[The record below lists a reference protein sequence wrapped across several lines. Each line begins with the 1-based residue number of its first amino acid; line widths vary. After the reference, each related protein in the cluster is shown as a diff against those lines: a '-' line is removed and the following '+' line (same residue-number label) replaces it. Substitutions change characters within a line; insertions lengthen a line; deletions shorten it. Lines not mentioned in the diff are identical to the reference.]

1 MTRINTIAPA
11 LLPTPWLMAE
21 YRELPRIINH
31 VAALPA
37 VLDCSIATYRM
48 GAGHVKFFYN
58 KLHWL
63 HQRHRDIRLALQER
77 FPDTNFTIDTS
88 EAYME
93 CLGHSPD
100 LCNPFLWEPLGI
112 DHITCLSRL
121 HARWKGNQ
129 VDWLSFLCAVIK
141 EHPLPRPL
149 ADKLFLETP
158 PCSS

>member
-21 YRELPRIINH
+21 YRELPRIINKM
-31 VAALPA
+31 ADADRGLLPKALPP
-37 VLDCSIATYRM
+37 SYRM
-48 GAGHVKFFYN
+48 GVGHVTFFYN

-93 CLGHSPD
+93 CLGHSPQ
-100 LCNPFLWEPLGI
+100 LCMANIWLPSHI
-112 DHITCLSRL
+112 DHEANLTRL
-121 HARWKGNQ
+121 RDRWKGSHAEWVVFLGSCILYHN
-129 VDWLSFLCAVIK
+129 LPALPYLENSTCSF
-141 EHPLPRPL
+141 
-149 ADKLFLETP
+149 
-158 PCSS
+158 

>member
-1 MTRINTIAPA
+1 MTRINTVAPA

-21 YRELPRIINH
+21 YRELPRIINKM
-31 VAALPA
+31 ADRGLLPKALPP
-37 VLDCSIATYRM
+37 SYRM

-93 CLGHSPD
+93 CLGHSPG
-100 LCNPFLWEPLGI
+100 LCNPFLWEPDAA
-112 DHITCLSRL
+112 DHAVCMARL
-121 HARWKGNQ
+121 AERWKGSMLEWQTFFETVAKHNG
-129 VDWLSFLCAVIK
+129 VDTAKFINAYIAREK
-141 EHPLPRPL
+141 E
-149 ADKLFLETP
+149 
-158 PCSS
+158 

>member
-100 LCNPFLWEPLGI
+100 LCNPGRWKP
-112 DHITCLSRL
+112 DHFDHETNLERL
-121 HARWKGNQ
+121 YARWKGSPVEWNT
-129 VDWLSFLCAVIK
+129 FLGACIK
-141 EHPLPRPL
+141 HHSLPAL
-149 ADKLFLETP
+149 YNLVYVENL
-158 PCSS
+158 